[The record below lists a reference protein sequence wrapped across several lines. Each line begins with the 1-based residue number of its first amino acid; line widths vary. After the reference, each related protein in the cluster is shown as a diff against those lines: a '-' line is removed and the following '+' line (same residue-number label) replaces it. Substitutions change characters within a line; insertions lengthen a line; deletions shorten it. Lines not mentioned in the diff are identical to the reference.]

1 MKRQRGQPR
10 GPYFAHPYL
19 EGGVRRLRWH
29 YISKGRQST
38 KRRESLVRLLAR
50 DGWRGTGYFAG
61 LLGVSESTIRR
72 DFDVLAAEGRVV
84 RKKYGGYLADLSGT
98 LLKDK
103 PWIAWS

>member
-1 MKRQRGQPR
+1 M
-10 GPYFAHPYL
+10 
-19 EGGVRRLRWH
+19 
-29 YISKGRQST
+29 
-38 KRRESLVRLLAR
+38 RRESLVRLLAS

-61 LLGVSESTIRR
+61 LLGVSESTVRR

-84 RKKYGGYLADLSGT
+84 RRKYGGYLADLSGT